1 VTSVLASV
9 SVQLLLLSQNDPSG
23 PPSGLPKST
32 TTTVWIL
39 LIVAALFVAVVLPRL
54 RRGRSGPQETLGSF
68 GASAGGAREELE
80 RLLTEIQDLSRE
92 HIARLDTKIR
102 MLNQLLLEC
111 DQKKRDLED
120 LLGKA
125 GGAASPAAGP
135 AAPAAHPSSSRPLN
149 PLHSQVYSLQDSG
162 KEILDICAA
171 TGLEKGEVEL
181 ILGLRQMPPAK
192 T

>member
-1 VTSVLASV
+1 MSLAFIV
-9 SVQLLLLSQNDPSG
+9 SLLSQG
-23 PPSGLPKST
+23 EPPAGLPKST
-32 TTTVWIL
+32 TATVWIV

-54 RRGRSGPQETLGSF
+54 RRRRDGPVETLGSF
-68 GASAGGAREELE
+68 GASAGGPREELE

-111 DQKKRDLED
+111 DQKKRELEE
-120 LLGKA
+120 LLARA
-125 GGAASPAAGP
+125 GVPPAPPPADP
-135 AAPAAHPSSSRPLN
+135 AAPPARPPN
-149 PLHSQVYSLQDSG
+149 PLHTQVYSLQDSG

-181 ILGLRQMPPAK
+181 ILGLRKMPRDK
-192 T
+192 H

>member
-1 VTSVLASV
+1 MLVALA
-9 SVQLLLLSQNDPSG
+9 QG
-23 PPSGLPKST
+23 EPPAGVPKST
-32 TTTVWIL
+32 TATVWIV

-54 RRGRSGPQETLGSF
+54 RRRRDGPVETLGSF
-68 GASAGGAREELE
+68 GASAGGPREELE

-111 DQKKRDLED
+111 DQKKRELEE
-120 LLGKA
+120 LLAKT
-125 GGAASPAAGP
+125 GGSAP
-135 AAPAAHPSSSRPLN
+135 AAPSPPPAARPAN
-149 PLHSQVYSLQDSG
+149 PLHHQVYTLQDSG

-181 ILGLRQMPPAK
+181 ILGLRKME
-192 T
+192 